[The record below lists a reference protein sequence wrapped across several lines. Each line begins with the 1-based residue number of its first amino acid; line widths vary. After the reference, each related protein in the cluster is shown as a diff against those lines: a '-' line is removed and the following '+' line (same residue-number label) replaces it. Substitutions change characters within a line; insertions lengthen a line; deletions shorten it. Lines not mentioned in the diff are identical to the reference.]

1 MKKLSTYLLLILFS
15 FSAPSFADDIRDFEI
30 EGISI
35 GDSLLDYYSE
45 EEIKN
50 NSHNYYNNKTY
61 TPVEMRST
69 FFTTYESMSFNYKT
83 NDKNYI
89 IFGMNGHIDFI
100 NDIEKCEKMKKNILK
115 EIKGILIGKKF
126 NHWEGKLDVDPSG
139 KYIMDGTRFDS
150 GDKMSITCYDY
161 SEESGFRDHLNISFF
176 RKHFNEF
183 LGYAYD

>member
-1 MKKLSTYLLLILFS
+1 MWCNVG
-15 FSAPSFADDIRDFEI
+15 FADDIRDFEI

-50 NSHNYYNNKTY
+50 NRHNYYNNKTY

-89 IFGMNGHIDFI
+89 IFVV
-100 NDIEKCEKMKKNILK
+100 K
-115 EIKGILIGKKF
+115 
-126 NHWEGKLDVDPSG
+126 
-139 KYIMDGTRFDS
+139 
-150 GDKMSITCYDY
+150 
-161 SEESGFRDHLNISFF
+161 
-176 RKHFNEF
+176 
-183 LGYAYD
+183 

>member
-1 MKKLSTYLLLILFS
+1 MWCNVG
-15 FSAPSFADDIRDFEI
+15 FADDIRDFEI

-89 IFGMNGHIDFI
+89 IFGMNGNIDFI

-126 NHWEGKLDVDPSG
+126 NHREGKLDVDPSG

-161 SEESGFRDHLNISFF
+161 SEESGFRDHLSISFS